1 MRTTISLV
9 VLTFALAANGLRAQ
23 APAPVV
29 VQAAPAANAPVAQ
42 PAAAAAGAGSQ
53 AALQLLNAMKAANAE
68 TLKKQEATLQQLDE
82 LQKAAEQI
90 KVFSKRG

>member
-1 MRTTISLV
+1 MRTTISLG
-9 VLTFALAANGLRAQ
+9 ALALAFAVSGLRAQ
-23 APAPVV
+23 APAPVM
-29 VQAAPAANAPVAQ
+29 VQAAPTANVPVTQ
-42 PAAAAAGAGSQ
+42 PPPAAGPGSQ

-90 KVFSKRG
+90 KVFTKRG